1 MHVNHLS
8 YNKATHSC
16 FRISHFISLLGSFRR
31 FQEDIARESEL
42 KRCRFGQVS
51 IDFES
56 EI

>member
-8 YNKATHSC
+8 YNKVT
-16 FRISHFISLLGSFRR
+16 FILLLGSFRR
-31 FQEDIARESEL
+31 LLAEAARESEL
-42 KRCRFGQVS
+42 KRYRFGQVS